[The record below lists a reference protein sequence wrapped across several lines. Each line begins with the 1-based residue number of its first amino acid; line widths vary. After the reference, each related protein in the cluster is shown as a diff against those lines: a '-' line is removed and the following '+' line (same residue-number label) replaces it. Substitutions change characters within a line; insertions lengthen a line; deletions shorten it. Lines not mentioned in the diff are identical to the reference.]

1 MKPVDSQMLSVGY
14 FLGREFDALDLDFGL
29 RLDQVDR
36 DGAIG
41 NTLYTA

>member
-1 MKPVDSQMLSVGY
+1 MKPVDSQMSASV
-14 FLGREFDALDLDFGL
+14 FLCRELEVMDIDFGV

-41 NTLYTA
+41 